1 MYLDVNEINNQLEQ
15 QTDNIKMLEN
25 QISTHRCDAEEIIE
39 NKNAE
44 LAQLACQ
51 YENKLKLESETSKT
65 IKEQSD
71 LLFELKKGIRTIFK
85 NTNCSMEQI
94 EKRLG
99 NQNEVNDQNI
109 MEYLAVIEEMA
120 NDMLKRHIITT
131 YVLSSIYYV

>member
-131 YVLSSIYYV
+131 YVLSSIYYF

>member
-1 MYLDVNEINNQLEQ
+1 
-15 QTDNIKMLEN
+15 MLEN

-131 YVLSSIYYV
+131 YVLSSIYYF